1 MKLSAKDK
9 HKKENIMSKI
19 FINLEEMLTVYMY
32 NLNKQEIF
40 ISELLK
46 YANTID
52 YEIKKQNKHNVILKY
67 GKEELKDM
75 MHDRDSIFSVNPS
88 SIYCKGINWKSDLE
102 DKIYNIPQESY
113 EILSSSLMTL
123 QENRQ
128 K

>member
-1 MKLSAKDK
+1 
-9 HKKENIMSKI
+9 MSKI

-88 SIYCKGINWKSDLE
+88 FIYCKGINWKSDLE